1 VIHPAVHRV
10 ARRLLPVVGC
20 AVLLA
25 GCGSP
30 PRPLPTAPPRTSGS
44 VGPSGVSSAAPTVPS
59 YPPAGEPGTL
69 PPGGLP
75 TYPMPTLPTR
85 TTVPTT
91 SPTTTRPTPSP
102 APRCTGGPTKQQVLD
117 LVKGR
122 PGIPERE
129 LTVTEGPFCSGSWQ
143 FAIVGI
149 AGQSDDDVEPLLVL
163 STGRPSELRLI
174 EAGADV
180 CTDRVE
186 RDAPP
191 GIRVRAC
198 GS

>member
-1 VIHPAVHRV
+1 MPRLAARRV
-10 ARRLLPVVGC
+10 ARRLLPVAGC
-20 AVLLA
+20 AALLA

-30 PRPLPTAPPRTSGS
+30 PQPLPTAPPRTPGS
-44 VGPSGVSSAAPTVPS
+44 LGTGGVPSAAPTVPS
-59 YPPAGEPGTL
+59 YPAGGIPGTL

-75 TYPMPTLPTR
+75 TYPAPTLP

-91 SPTTTRPTPSP
+91 SPTTTRPAPTP
-102 APRCTGGPTKQQVLD
+102 AARCTGGPTRRQVLD
-117 LVKGR
+117 LIEGR
-122 PGIPERE
+122 PGIPESE
-129 LTVTEGPFCSGSWQ
+129 LTVTEGPYCSGSWQ

-149 AGQSDDDVEPLLVL
+149 AGQSDDDEEPLLVI
-163 STGRPSELRLI
+163 STGRPTAPRLV

-180 CTDRVE
+180 CTDRVQ